1 MVLPIL
7 CAGTLL
13 AADYGLRSL
22 ARRGKLERALLGG
35 RIRLELLENPGMA
48 GGVLKNHPQLARAWS
63 GGALLMVLIMC
74 RGELLHGRGLGCW
87 GAALL
92 CAGGLGNV
100 LERLWRGCVT
110 DYIRFPKLPVRR
122 LQRLVWNLADLMLS
136 AGALLLAA
144 GSISS

>member
-13 AADYGLRSL
+13 AADYGMRSL

-48 GGVLKNHPQLARAWS
+48 GGVLKNHPYLARALS
-63 GGALLMVLIMC
+63 GGALLMVLIIC
-74 RGELLHGRGLGCW
+74 RGELLHGRGMGCW

-92 CAGGLGNV
+92 CAGGLDNV

-110 DYIRFPKLPVRR
+110 DYIRFPRLPAGR

>member
-1 MVLPIL
+1 MKPKE
-7 CAGTLL
+7 LL
-13 AADYGLRSL
+13 SL
-22 ARRGKLERALLGG
+22 AVEAMGHAYV
-35 RIRLELLENPGMA
+35 PY
-48 GGVLKNHPQLARAWS
+48 S
-63 GGALLMVLIMC
+63 GYCV
-74 RGELLHGRGLGCW
+74 

-110 DYIRFPKLPVRR
+110 DYIRFPRLPAGR